1 MIAWFKGGLLQHHL
15 TVSIFLGLIVAIAS
29 FAVSLKIVT
38 YAEVQNLK
46 ITGELFRGNVQTA
59 DRTTTAVFEYVK
71 ELEGPP
77 CGPETLRALRT
88 QVYHHYILRDVAV
101 FEEESPTVVCTAQ
114 IGPLP
119 KPFLITETPRSNPAT
134 PGRMIWNLPK
144 LSFLPGDPLH
154 HVSKEGRFGVILD
167 TDILHETLA
176 GNDWQMYARTGEDG
190 FRHHSFGNENLYDAW
205 VDSQTSILLPHK
217 VVGRV
222 CLSETHVLCIL
233 VARPIGDVIWDYSL
247 ILVPGLLL
255 SILLGM
261 IVVFGREKIL
271 VDRNSVE
278 GRIRR
283 AMKKPGNSNFTCHY
297 QPVVDL
303 ETGEIVGCEVLA
315 RYEDQHG
322 GIPPVSFIPIIE
334 RSAQTWSFTEL
345 VMRRVV
351 EDFQGITEFSDSFRV
366 AINVFPGDLAAANLG
381 RIGSSE
387 ALNALRRLGPQI
399 VFEIL
404 ETSVTDHCTSADTLK
419 HLKETDV
426 EIAIDDF
433 GTGFS
438 NLEQLKAIDTDYLKI
453 DKSFVDE
460 LSTKKTSVVGTFVRH
475 IVSLAEE
482 LEVRIVAE
490 GIEEREQISMLR
502 DLGVQYGQ
510 GFLFSKPVPVRE
522 FRFLITRNFYAEDDM
537 KTANEQQVLAAG

>member
-1 MIAWFKGGLLQHHL
+1 MIAWFKGGLRQHHL
-15 TVSIFLGLIVAIAS
+15 IVSIFLGLIVAIAS

-46 ITGELFRGNVQTA
+46 TTGELFRGNVQTA
-59 DRTTTAVFEYVK
+59 NRTTTAVLEHVK
-71 ELEGPP
+71 GLEGPL
-77 CGPETLRALRT
+77 CGTETLRALRA

-101 FEEESPTVVCTAQ
+101 FEEDSPTIVCTAQ
-114 IGPLP
+114 IGLLP
-119 KPFLITETPRSNPAT
+119 KPFLITEPPRSNPKA

-154 HVSKEGRFGVILD
+154 HVSREGRFGVILD

-176 GNDWQMYARTGEDG
+176 SNDWQMYARTGKDG
-190 FRHHSFGNENLYDAW
+190 FRHHSFGNVKLYEAW
-205 VDSQTSILLPHK
+205 VDFQSSILLPQK

-233 VARPIGDVIWDYSL
+233 VARPMGDVIWDYGL
-247 ILVPGLLL
+247 ILAPGLLL
-255 SILLGM
+255 SILLGL
-261 IVVFGREKIL
+261 IVLFGREKFL

-315 RYEDQHG
+315 RYEDQLG
-322 GIPPVSFIPIIE
+322 AIPPVSFIPIIE
-334 RSAQTWSFTEL
+334 NSVQTWTFTEL
-345 VMRRVV
+345 IMRRVV
-351 EDFQGITEFSDSFRV
+351 EDFRGVAELPDHFRV
-366 AINVFPGDLAAANLG
+366 AINVFPGDLAAANLA

-404 ETSVTDHCTSADTLK
+404 ETSVTDRYKSADTLK
-419 HLKETDV
+419 HLKEEGV

-490 GIEEREQISMLR
+490 GIEDREQISMLR
-502 DLGVQYGQ
+502 DLSVQYGQ
-510 GFLFSKPVPVRE
+510 GFFFSKPVPIRAFE
-522 FRFLITRNFYAEDDM
+522 QLIARNFYAENDL
-537 KTANEQQVLAAG
+537 KTASERQVLATG